1 MSRLGQRLGAANVRG
16 HGHHPKV
23 PASTTRMESPGL
35 PKQLETTAVTYRAE
49 YLWIDGTEPT
59 AEIRSKTKI
68 LADGD
73 EPGIWGYDG
82 SSTNQATGDNSDV
95 VLKPVFQCPDPIR
108 GGDNI
113 LVLCETFLTDTETP
127 HPTNNR
133 AAAREAFEKYGDQ
146 EPWFGLEQEYT
157 MLDPATGWPGGFPP
171 NGFPAPQGPY
181 YCGVGAVKIHGR
193 DLVEEHTT
201 YCIDAGLAISGTNAE
216 VMPGQWEF
224 QIGPADTLAVADHL
238 WIARYLLYRVGEDHN
253 IEISIEAKPM
263 KGDWNG
269 AGMHTNFSTAK
280 MRESYD
286 AITAAC
292 EALGAPGKPEEHLA
306 GYGVGI
312 EDRLTGAHETQR
324 YDQFSYGVSDRGAS
338 IRIPW
343 QVAQDQKGYIEDRRP
358 NANADPYVVT
368 ALMTNTVGAALA

>member
-1 MSRLGQRLGAANVRG
+1 MA
-16 HGHHPKV
+16 
-23 PASTTRMESPGL
+23 
-35 PKQLETTAVTYRAE
+35 YRAE

-68 LADGD
+68 LADGA

-95 VLKPVFQCPDPIR
+95 VLSPVFTCPDPIR

-113 LVLCETFLTDTETP
+113 IVMCETLLTKDLSP
-127 HPTNNR
+127 HPTNTR
-133 AAAREAFEKYGDQ
+133 AKAAAIFEQYKDQ
-146 EPWFGLEQEYT
+146 EPMFGLEQEYT
-157 MLDPATGWPGGFPP
+157 MLDVVTGWPAGFP
-171 NGFPAPQGPY
+171 NGGYPGPQGPY

-193 DLVEEHTT
+193 DVVEEHTT
-201 YCIDAGLAISGTNAE
+201 LCIEAGLAISGTNAE

-224 QIGPADTLAVADHL
+224 QIGPVDTLAVADHL
-238 WIARYLLYRVGEDHN
+238 WVARYLLYRLGEKYD
-253 IEISIEAKPM
+253 IEISLAAKPM

-269 AGMHTNFSTAK
+269 AGMHTNFSTKA

-286 AITAAC
+286 AIIAAC
-292 EALGAPGKPEEHLA
+292 DAMGAPGVPEKHLV
-306 GYGVGI
+306 GYGQGI

-343 QVAQDQKGYIEDRRP
+343 QVEQDKKGYIEDRRP

-368 ALMTNTVGAALA
+368 ALVTETICSALA